1 MLLFYKR
8 AIQRNSRVFLHA
20 ARNRL
25 RDSRIQKD
33 PAAGPRRRI
42 LMSSI
47 QVIRFPLLVLT
58 LKMCDCGL
66 TPRDSKTFCCY
77 VTFLLY
83 PKSSACLW
91 FFDVFLGSFCTS
103 PDLSCYIVLQYNSE
117 TMENTM
123 HSSQKIKRTVH
134 AIFRNYNTLR
144 MMQSKANFNRVTF
157 TLLFITCSTEL
168 QCNFFR
174 KNAKFYKIMIAT
186 EK

>member
-8 AIQRNSRVFLHA
+8 AIQRNSRVFLRA
-20 ARNRL
+20 ERNRL
-25 RDSRIQKD
+25 RDSRTQKD
-33 PAAGPRRRI
+33 SAAGPCRRI

-47 QVIRFPLLVLT
+47 QVIRFPLRVLT

-66 TPRDSKTFCCY
+66 TPHDSKTICCY

-91 FFDVFLGSFCTS
+91 FFDVFPGRYCTN
-103 PDLSCYIVLQYNSE
+103 PDLTCYIVLQYNSE

-123 HSSQKIKRTVH
+123 HSSQKIKRDVH
-134 AIFRNYNTLR
+134 AIFRNVNGFEKIHSR
-144 MMQSKANFNRVTF
+144 ANFNRVTF
-157 TLLFITCSTEL
+157 TLLFITRSVEL